1 MTNPANVLGGA
12 AIVFSVTIIVGTFLL
27 LAHGGNSAYGRWV
40 DDCRQRGGT
49 PVKTDQHALVCAR
62 LEVIE
67 VGEDEK

>member
-12 AIVFSVTIIVGTFLL
+12 AIVLSLTMLVVTFLL
-27 LAHGGNSAYGRWV
+27 WAHGGNSAYGRWV

-67 VGEDEK
+67 VGGGEK